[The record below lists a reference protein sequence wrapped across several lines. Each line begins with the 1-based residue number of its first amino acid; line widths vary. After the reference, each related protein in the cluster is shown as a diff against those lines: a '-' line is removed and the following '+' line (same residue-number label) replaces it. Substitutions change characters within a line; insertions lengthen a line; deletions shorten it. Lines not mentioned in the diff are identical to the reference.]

1 MHRNRRP
8 RMGYIPHTS
17 HPTPMCVNVSGST
30 RRTESRNRSKVR
42 GAPPPSPAARVLGSG
57 FGFGLDGGLFHIRGG
72 RGWMRGVP
80 RGVSRGGR
88 LRGGVPAG
96 SPNEFGEEKT
106 RLRGRLFSRVR
117 PAASRTLATRSG
129 AGSHATPLAPAAH
142 RVTARQHHGIVEN
155 VRSRPELGLGPGPP
169 GCGPGVSSAVVE
181 GAREESEVRPARG
194 CRGGEGVDEGGA
206 DEGIGGGWV
215 VLRGWRRRGSGGGS
229 GEDERRGKFGGEVV
243 HFLFLVEVLAEAL
256 GVLSGEGPA
265 EVSVERLA
273 HGREVTVRSA
283 THGTV
288 GRAEGVHRAV
298 GVPEAQRVP
307 ARQNAGFA
315 EHPKAHG
322 AVELFHVGGRRRG
335 GRRGGHGAGA
345 RRQSPRDDDVSV

>member
-42 GAPPPSPAARVLGSG
+42 GAPPPVPPLAFSDPGSG
-57 FGFGLDGGLFHIRGG
+57 LVSTVGSFTSGAVAGGCAASHAASRAAAASAGAF
-72 RGWMRGVP
+72 P
-80 RGVSRGGR
+80 R
-88 LRGGVPAG
+88 G

-229 GEDERRGKFGGEVV
+229 GEDERRGKFGGEVI

-256 GVLSGEGPA
+256 GVLSGKVLPRYPWSA
-265 EVSVERLA
+265 SHTA
-273 HGREVTVRSA
+273 GR
-283 THGTV
+283 
-288 GRAEGVHRAV
+288 
-298 GVPEAQRVP
+298 
-307 ARQNAGFA
+307 
-315 EHPKAHG
+315 
-322 AVELFHVGGRRRG
+322 
-335 GRRGGHGAGA
+335 
-345 RRQSPRDDDVSV
+345 